1 MFNNK
6 KVRKPRWVK
15 TARFVGRQMSRL
27 KMGQSYY
34 QIAMST
40 ISAIALIFIAFELT
54 IWILIIAF
62 PLIFL
67 GAFFIGYFMDIYNIN
82 SMEIFKTNEITHR
95 FLTTSDEKNQ
105 EFQLLQL
112 EIMLEA
118 FKAMSENRKIEP
130 KVLLRKFEAYYKKWK
145 APEE

>member
-1 MFNNK
+1 MFNDK
-6 KVRKPRWVK
+6 KVRKSKWVK
-15 TARFVGRQMSRL
+15 TARFLGRQMSRL

-40 ISAIALIFIAFELT
+40 ISAVSLIFIAFEIT
-54 IWILIIAF
+54 FWILIIAF
-62 PLIFL
+62 PIILL
-67 GAFFIGYFMDIYNIN
+67 GAFFIGYFLDIYNIN

-112 EIMLEA
+112 EVMLEA

-130 KVLLRKFEAYYKKWK
+130 KVLLRKFEIYYEKWK
-145 APEE
+145 PPEK